1 MGTKYS
7 FDKEFTD
14 WVHSNLAID
23 KIYELLDWIPQLM
36 DGTILQNVDI
46 NNGVDYFF
54 VDKKNHKIITTQE
67 RFRDSFYQKY
77 NDFTIRYERENNPNP
92 DRLKSEFFKIKSD
105 YFVYGII
112 NESKYRYKDAT
123 DFIKFAVIDIKK
135 LMSKINEGVIIIDKD
150 LRGIFSIVRDDNMIC
165 PVVYNRD
172 DSSSFVA
179 FNINQLTHLFNNDKI
194 VLLQKGEF
202 K

>member
-14 WVHSNLAID
+14 WVHQNLAIE
-23 KIYELLDWIPQLM
+23 KIYNLLDWIPQLM
-36 DGTILQNVDI
+36 DGTISHNVDM

-54 VDKKNHKIITTQE
+54 VNKKNHKIVTTQE
-67 RFRDSFYQKY
+67 RFRDSYYQKY
-77 NDFTIRYERENNPNP
+77 NDFTIRYERESNPHP

-112 NESKYRYKDAT
+112 NESKYRFRIAT

-135 LMSKINEGVIIIDKD
+135 LMSKIDEGQIIIEKD
-150 LRGIFSIVRDDNMIC
+150 LKGIYSIVRDNIMVC

-172 DSSSFVA
+172 DSSSFVT
-179 FNINQLTHLFNNDKI
+179 FNISQLTKLFKNDDI

-202 K
+202 L